1 LKRLLDEVEDVD
13 IENIIDDIASP
24 RIGTELGRDIHYL
37 DYFTNTSKPVK
48 RVRKENK
55 GGYGEKEAEK
65 EEEDYGEEEDY
76 EENFRDTTISVTLDG
91 RKIESMN
98 IEFVPQKRI
107 SEISIEIFNGL
118 PEEITRNLDYI
129 RFIYNGDILDNQDN
143 MEDLELLGV
152 EVEAEIILR

>member
-1 LKRLLDEVEDVD
+1 MKRLLDEVEDVD

-76 EENFRDTTISVTLDG
+76 EEAIRLAAAGKIPFDTLITKVSTLDH
-91 RKIESMN
+91 IQSV
-98 IEFVPQKRI
+98 F
-107 SEISIEIFNGL
+107 
-118 PEEITRNLDYI
+118 EEIDQHPEGMKYLI
-129 RFIYNGDILDNQDN
+129 EVNG
-143 MEDLELLGV
+143 
-152 EVEAEIILR
+152 